1 MSKSIS
7 ASAEKKR
14 YISKAEKVRDQMRYE
29 KEMDAKREAWRKEG
43 LRRARAKARLIR
55 EGRWPV
61 VPASYQRR

>member
-1 MSKSIS
+1 MSKSIA

-14 YISKAEKVRDQMRYE
+14 YISRAERARNQLRYE
-29 KEMDAKREAWRKEG
+29 KAMDAKREAWRKEG

-61 VPASYQRR
+61 VPAAYERR